1 MLNTRSKLRL
11 FGKIVGAVLLAVV
24 LAAAALLL
32 YLSLREYQPRAVEPA
47 WTEGEALA
55 QPAAGSELTLLTWN
69 IGYAGLGEESDFFMD
84 GGRMTRPTE
93 AVSSK
98 NLHGVLDTL
107 ESLPADIVLLQEV
120 DVNSKRSYY
129 VDQRAALGDAFA
141 GMAAFAPNYVCDYVP
156 YPIPDTIGRVES
168 GILTL
173 SRFRMEESQ
182 RVSLPV
188 PFSWPIRIANLKRCL
203 LTARLPLAG
212 TDAELVLVNL
222 HLEAYDDGTGKQKQT
237 EQLVQLLLDE
247 YEAGNYVI
255 AGGDFNQSVA
265 GFGENYPIFD
275 PESWQPGLLERDMLP
290 ADWTFAF
297 DDGQPT
303 CRLLNEPYDP
313 EDPTTQYYVIDGYL
327 CSPNVT
333 VDEVRTVDTGFQYTD
348 HNPVLLT
355 VRLA

>member
-1 MLNTRSKLRL
+1 MVSTRGKLRL
-11 FGKIVGAVLLAVV
+11 MGKVVGILLLAVV
-24 LAAAALLL
+24 LALLGLLL
-32 YLSLREYQPRAVEPA
+32 YLSVREYCPEAVEPA
-47 WTEGEALA
+47 WTAGAA
-55 QPAAGSELTLLTWN
+55 QDQPAAGGELTLLTWN
-69 IGYAGLGEESDFFMD
+69 IGFAGLGEESDFFMD

-107 ESLPADIVLLQEV
+107 ETVPADIVLLQEV
-120 DVNSKRSYY
+120 DVDSKRSYY
-129 VDQRAALGDAFA
+129 VDQRAALRDAFA

-168 GILTL
+168 GVLTL
-173 SRFRMEESQ
+173 SRFRMEELQ

-222 HLEAYDDGTGKQKQT
+222 HLEAYDDGTVKRMQT
-237 EQLVQLLLDE
+237 EQLVQLLQEE

-255 AGGDFNQSVA
+255 AGGDFNQSFA
-265 GFGENYPIFD
+265 GVGENYPLLD
-275 PESWQPGLLERDMLP
+275 PDLWHPSTLERDILP
-290 ADWTFAF
+290 SDWTIAF
-297 DDGQPT
+297 DDALPT
-303 CRLLNEPYDP
+303 CRLLNQPYAPDDP
-313 EDPTTQYYVIDGYL
+313 ATQYYVIDGFL

-333 VDEVRTVDTGFQYTD
+333 VQSVSTLDEGFQFAD

-355 VRLA
+355 VTLA